1 MASTFYI
8 MDVDLKDELG
18 RMAAAHKRKGTNK
31 PLFNVAASI
40 PFQPSCTVETKYY
53 KKIESDKLLRRL
65 VDKKSKPIYDK
76 MLVDAENLIKACGE
90 GDGPA
95 TKEELDDLA
104 SAVLDVLDT
113 ACEKIVTDSLP
124 EMDAYTKDRMLGKLA
139 KQKYDLRKFKGILK
153 VTAGVASTGLAIA
166 SAIASLG
173 VTTPAIAA
181 AVYASYKGVKET
193 ADAFK
198 KAGRS
203 YEEHGTSIENTIQ
216 LLKDKYAG
224 MTEEE
229 IKSAMGHAEARG
241 KALKEL
247 TGFTGQTIKKLED
260 SIKHFDKSI
269 KVGLYVQSR
278 QGKEVGKLEK
288 ALNKLEKHLEE
299 LEDELKK
306 SSGKDADKLVTKID
320 LLEEKAKTIKKQ
332 MEEVLDTAEADR
344 EKLLQAQTL
353 SADWK
358 LIATDYKAKRPDWV
372 RHVSKPLKFTN
383 LILAGAAM
391 DYNKI
396 AEDTVNVLVEGASS
410 VAGELSQLG
419 DENKKYAGKKK

>member
-1 MASTFYI
+1 M
-8 MDVDLKDELG
+8 
-18 RMAAAHKRKGTNK
+18 
-31 PLFNVAASI
+31 PLARA
-40 PFQPSCTVETKYY
+40 
-53 KKIESDKLLRRL
+53 
-65 VDKKSKPIYDK
+65 
-76 MLVDAENLIKACGE
+76 
-90 GDGPA
+90 
-95 TKEELDDLA
+95 
-104 SAVLDVLDT
+104 
-113 ACEKIVTDSLP
+113 
-124 EMDAYTKDRMLGKLA
+124 
-139 KQKYDLRKFKGILK
+139 
-153 VTAGVASTGLAIA
+153 
-166 SAIASLG
+166 
-173 VTTPAIAA
+173 
-181 AVYASYKGVKET
+181 